1 MEGNPI
7 CKMQGC
13 SMDKVKYN
21 IKQIKV
27 KQLKGYKLLSYIGGQ
42 EMRNKKK
49 LKQAILNVHVAVVIL
64 VITIVSISSSYFVK
78 AEENN
83 KKIIMDVV
91 ENYFAERM
99 DVLSKLEMN
108 SSIKNYL
115 LNDIDYYEL
124 DTLIKYRKLQIGDL
138 RFKKINQTVEL
149 NNIEVEGDKAKVDV
163 VLDEKI
169 TFNDSS
175 DVISE
180 ESIEHNLTLICI
192 NNEWKIQ
199 HDDFDSDFKELFEK
213 QQTNTSR
220 KVMSSNNNLRNIQK
234 QILTEEATE
243 VSNKKKELEK
253 IKTENDNQEKN
264 LNKIKAK
271 ATKFKFKKY
280 DREAASLYARKYAKN
295 PNKDYPFYGKPDY
308 KGDCTNFTS
317 QCLYAGGIVTDNVG
331 KYQWYKLNSAW
342 RGANKFYEYWN
353 NNKGS
358 GSTKGLKASKSIF
371 KDIRLADLIEKKP
384 ENAVT
389 HTVIVTG
396 YKVDSWGFND
406 PWKYKYDVLI
416 CQHSDDKKSGMLKDY
431 PLSAKNWT
439 SKETIYVKISGSYK
453 QRKMKGKI

>member
-180 ESIEHNLTLICI
+180 ESIEHNLTLIRI

-431 PLSAKNWT
+431 PLSAKKWST
-439 SKETIYVKISGSYK
+439 KETIYVKISGSYK
-453 QRKMKGKI
+453 

>member
-99 DVLSKLEMN
+99 DILSKLEMN

-431 PLSAKNWT
+431 PLSAKKWST
-439 SKETIYVKISGSYK
+439 KETIYVKISGSYK
-453 QRKMKGKI
+453 

>member
-280 DREAASLYARKYAKN
+280 DREVASLYARKYAKN

-431 PLSAKNWT
+431 PLSAKKWST
-439 SKETIYVKISGSYK
+439 KETIYVKISGSYK
-453 QRKMKGKI
+453 

>member
-1 MEGNPI
+1 
-7 CKMQGC
+7 
-13 SMDKVKYN
+13 
-21 IKQIKV
+21 
-27 KQLKGYKLLSYIGGQ
+27 
-42 EMRNKKK
+42 MRNKKK

-253 IKTENDNQEKN
+253 IKTENDNQEK
-264 LNKIKAK
+264 I
-271 ATKFKFKKY
+271 
-280 DREAASLYARKYAKN
+280 
-295 PNKDYPFYGKPDY
+295 
-308 KGDCTNFTS
+308 
-317 QCLYAGGIVTDNVG
+317 
-331 KYQWYKLNSAW
+331 
-342 RGANKFYEYWN
+342 
-353 NNKGS
+353 
-358 GSTKGLKASKSIF
+358 
-371 KDIRLADLIEKKP
+371 
-384 ENAVT
+384 
-389 HTVIVTG
+389 
-396 YKVDSWGFND
+396 
-406 PWKYKYDVLI
+406 
-416 CQHSDDKKSGMLKDY
+416 
-431 PLSAKNWT
+431 
-439 SKETIYVKISGSYK
+439 
-453 QRKMKGKI
+453 

>member
-192 NNEWKIQ
+192 NNEWKVQ

-431 PLSAKNWT
+431 PLSAKKWST
-439 SKETIYVKISGSYK
+439 KETIFVKISGSYK
-453 QRKMKGKI
+453 

>member
-353 NNKGS
+353 DNKGS

-431 PLSAKNWT
+431 PLSAKKWST
-439 SKETIYVKISGSYK
+439 KETIYVKISGSYK
-453 QRKMKGKI
+453 

>member
-271 ATKFKFKKY
+271 ATEFKFKKY

-431 PLSAKNWT
+431 PLSAKKWST
-439 SKETIYVKISGSYK
+439 KETIYVKISGSYK
-453 QRKMKGKI
+453 

>member
-431 PLSAKNWT
+431 PLSAKKWST
-439 SKETIYVKISGSYK
+439 KDTIYVKISGSYK
-453 QRKMKGKI
+453 

>member
-431 PLSAKNWT
+431 PLSAKKWST
-439 SKETIYVKISGSYK
+439 KETIFVKISGSYK
-453 QRKMKGKI
+453 

>member
-99 DVLSKLEMN
+99 DVLSKQEMN

-431 PLSAKNWT
+431 PLSAKKWST
-439 SKETIYVKISGSYK
+439 KETIYVKISGSYK
-453 QRKMKGKI
+453 

>member
-1 MEGNPI
+1 
-7 CKMQGC
+7 
-13 SMDKVKYN
+13 
-21 IKQIKV
+21 
-27 KQLKGYKLLSYIGGQ
+27 
-42 EMRNKKK
+42 MRNKKK

-371 KDIRLADLIEKKP
+371 KDIILADLIEKKT
-384 ENAVT
+384 EN
-389 HTVIVTG
+389 
-396 YKVDSWGFND
+396 
-406 PWKYKYDVLI
+406 
-416 CQHSDDKKSGMLKDY
+416 
-431 PLSAKNWT
+431 
-439 SKETIYVKISGSYK
+439 
-453 QRKMKGKI
+453 

>member
-42 EMRNKKK
+42 EMRKKKK

-431 PLSAKNWT
+431 PLSAKKWST
-439 SKETIYVKISGSYK
+439 KETIYVKISGSYK
-453 QRKMKGKI
+453 

>member
-1 MEGNPI
+1 MGGNPI

-431 PLSAKNWT
+431 PLSAKKWST
-439 SKETIYVKISGSYK
+439 KETIYVKISGSYK
-453 QRKMKGKI
+453 

>member
-169 TFNDSS
+169 IFNDSS

-431 PLSAKNWT
+431 PLSAKKWST
-439 SKETIYVKISGSYK
+439 KETIYVKISGSYK
-453 QRKMKGKI
+453 

>member
-353 NNKGS
+353 NNKGC

-431 PLSAKNWT
+431 PLSAKKWST
-439 SKETIYVKISGSYK
+439 KETIYVKISGSYK
-453 QRKMKGKI
+453 

>member
-234 QILTEEATE
+234 QILTEESTE

-431 PLSAKNWT
+431 PLSAKKWST
-439 SKETIYVKISGSYK
+439 KETIYVKISGSYK
-453 QRKMKGKI
+453 

>member
-1 MEGNPI
+1 
-7 CKMQGC
+7 
-13 SMDKVKYN
+13 
-21 IKQIKV
+21 
-27 KQLKGYKLLSYIGGQ
+27 
-42 EMRNKKK
+42 MRNKKK

-199 HDDFDSDFKELFEK
+199 HDDFDSDFKKLFEK

-431 PLSAKNWT
+431 PLSAKKWST
-439 SKETIYVKISGSYK
+439 KETIYVKISGSYK
-453 QRKMKGKI
+453 

>member
-431 PLSAKNWT
+431 PLSAKKWGT
-439 SKETIYVKISGSYK
+439 KETIYVKISGSYK
-453 QRKMKGKI
+453 

>member
-108 SSIKNYL
+108 NSIKNYL

-431 PLSAKNWT
+431 PLSAKKWST
-439 SKETIYVKISGSYK
+439 KETIYVKISGSYK
-453 QRKMKGKI
+453 

>member
-431 PLSAKNWT
+431 PLSAKKWST
-439 SKETIYVKISGSYK
+439 KETIYVKISGSYK
-453 QRKMKGKI
+453 

>member
-83 KKIIMDVV
+83 KKIILDVV

-431 PLSAKNWT
+431 PLSAKKWST
-439 SKETIYVKISGSYK
+439 KETIYVKISGSYK
-453 QRKMKGKI
+453 

>member
-1 MEGNPI
+1 
-7 CKMQGC
+7 
-13 SMDKVKYN
+13 
-21 IKQIKV
+21 
-27 KQLKGYKLLSYIGGQ
+27 
-42 EMRNKKK
+42 MRNKKK

-295 PNKDYPFYGKPDY
+295 PNKDYPFYGNPDY

-431 PLSAKNWT
+431 PLSAKKWST
-439 SKETIYVKISGSYK
+439 KETIYVKISGSYK
-453 QRKMKGKI
+453 

>member
-78 AEENN
+78 AEENK

-431 PLSAKNWT
+431 PLSAKKWST
-439 SKETIYVKISGSYK
+439 KETIYVKISGSYK
-453 QRKMKGKI
+453 

>member
-308 KGDCTNFTS
+308 KGDCTNFTL

-431 PLSAKNWT
+431 PLSAKKWST
-439 SKETIYVKISGSYK
+439 KETIYVKISGSYK
-453 QRKMKGKI
+453 

>member
-342 RGANKFYEYWN
+342 RGANKFYEYWD

-416 CQHSDDKKSGMLKDY
+416 CPHSDDKKSGMLKDY
-431 PLSAKNWT
+431 PLSAKKWST
-439 SKETIYVKISGSYK
+439 KETIYVKISGSYK
-453 QRKMKGKI
+453 

>member
-1 MEGNPI
+1 
-7 CKMQGC
+7 
-13 SMDKVKYN
+13 
-21 IKQIKV
+21 
-27 KQLKGYKLLSYIGGQ
+27 
-42 EMRNKKK
+42 MRNKKK

-384 ENAVT
+384 EP
-389 HTVIVTG
+389 
-396 YKVDSWGFND
+396 Y
-406 PWKYKYDVLI
+406 
-416 CQHSDDKKSGMLKDY
+416 
-431 PLSAKNWT
+431 
-439 SKETIYVKISGSYK
+439 
-453 QRKMKGKI
+453 KGKGIKFEGEFIRRKAAKTKENVGAKIESKYIDVKEDLTEAVEETVVATPAEAPVEEVAPATEAPKAE

>member
-27 KQLKGYKLLSYIGGQ
+27 KQLKQLKGYKLLSYIGGQ

-431 PLSAKNWT
+431 PLSAKKWST
-439 SKETIYVKISGSYK
+439 KETIYVKISGSYK
-453 QRKMKGKI
+453 

>member
-1 MEGNPI
+1 MEGNLI

-431 PLSAKNWT
+431 PLSAKKWST
-439 SKETIYVKISGSYK
+439 KETIYVKISGSYK
-453 QRKMKGKI
+453 

>member
-149 NNIEVEGDKAKVDV
+149 NNIEGEGDKAKVDV

-431 PLSAKNWT
+431 PLSAKKWST
-439 SKETIYVKISGSYK
+439 KETIYVKISGSYK
-453 QRKMKGKI
+453 

>member
-271 ATKFKFKKY
+271 ATEFKFKKY

-308 KGDCTNFTS
+308 KGDCTDFTS

-384 ENAVT
+384 KNAVT

-431 PLSAKNWT
+431 PLSAKKWST
-439 SKETIYVKISGSYK
+439 KETIYVKISGSYK
-453 QRKMKGKI
+453 

>member
-7 CKMQGC
+7 CKIQGC

-91 ENYFAERM
+91 ENYFSERM

-149 NNIEVEGDKAKVDV
+149 NNIEVEGEKAQVDV
-163 VLDEKI
+163 VLDEPI

-271 ATKFKFKKY
+271 ATEFKFKKY

-431 PLSAKNWT
+431 PLSAKKWST
-439 SKETIYVKISGSYK
+439 KETIYVKISGSYK
-453 QRKMKGKI
+453 

>member
-431 PLSAKNWT
+431 PLSAKKWST
-439 SKETIYVKISGSYK
+439 KETIYVRISGSYK
-453 QRKMKGKI
+453 

>member
-1 MEGNPI
+1 
-7 CKMQGC
+7 
-13 SMDKVKYN
+13 
-21 IKQIKV
+21 
-27 KQLKGYKLLSYIGGQ
+27 
-42 EMRNKKK
+42 MRNKKK

-271 ATKFKFKKY
+271 ATEFKFKKY

-353 NNKGS
+353 NNKES

-384 ENAVT
+384 KNAVT

-431 PLSAKNWT
+431 PLSAKKWST
-439 SKETIYVKISGSYK
+439 KETIYVKISGSYK
-453 QRKMKGKI
+453 

>member
-1 MEGNPI
+1 
-7 CKMQGC
+7 
-13 SMDKVKYN
+13 
-21 IKQIKV
+21 
-27 KQLKGYKLLSYIGGQ
+27 
-42 EMRNKKK
+42 MRNKKK

-78 AEENN
+78 AEENY

-264 LNKIKAK
+264 LNKIKTK

-295 PNKDYPFYGKPDY
+295 PN
-308 KGDCTNFTS
+308 
-317 QCLYAGGIVTDNVG
+317 
-331 KYQWYKLNSAW
+331 
-342 RGANKFYEYWN
+342 
-353 NNKGS
+353 
-358 GSTKGLKASKSIF
+358 
-371 KDIRLADLIEKKP
+371 
-384 ENAVT
+384 
-389 HTVIVTG
+389 
-396 YKVDSWGFND
+396 
-406 PWKYKYDVLI
+406 
-416 CQHSDDKKSGMLKDY
+416 
-431 PLSAKNWT
+431 
-439 SKETIYVKISGSYK
+439 
-453 QRKMKGKI
+453 